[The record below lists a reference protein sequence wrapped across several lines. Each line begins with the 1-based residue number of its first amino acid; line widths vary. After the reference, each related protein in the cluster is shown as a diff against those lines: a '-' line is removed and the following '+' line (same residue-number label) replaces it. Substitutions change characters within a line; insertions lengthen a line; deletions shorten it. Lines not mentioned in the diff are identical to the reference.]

1 MDQGTL
7 DCIYAAAADDE
18 ALNKAL
24 RETARA
30 CRARSAGLFRIVDGH
45 VDWERSIDMPPEFM
59 DDYVREIGA
68 DDPRTHLLQRY
79 PVQTVLSDAHPAV
92 RKAMRNQGV
101 ERFVTDY
108 DLPYT
113 AGAHLARSNRQLW
126 NLYICHGRRQG
137 PPEDNELAVFEQLVP
152 HFSRCLA
159 LRLAHKTLHQRLHD
173 DPEDPRTIGRV
184 VRDAKGRVRWMDAGA
199 DAICARTGL
208 FRMEGGSLSCR
219 VQQGR
224 SWLERA
230 AAVTRSRQF
239 HGRMP
244 LPLTMMLRHPCG
256 RMTLRLLPAGK
267 PLDLDNIVTETTSDR
282 HVIVMDWLPRSARGQ
297 PAAGVELTP
306 RQWEV
311 LSLLALGYDTSQV
324 ADQLDCARSTARN
337 HSQALLAR
345 FRANSRIE
353 MLERARRLGMIN

>member
-18 ALNKAL
+18 ALNGAL
-24 RETARA
+24 RETARV

-59 DDYVREIGA
+59 DDYVREVGA
-68 DDPRTHLLQRY
+68 DDPRTHLLQHY

-92 RKAMRNQGV
+92 RNVMRDRGV
-101 ERFVTDY
+101 ERFVTGY

-126 NLYICHGRRQG
+126 NLYICRSRRQG
-137 PPEDNELAVFEQLVP
+137 PPEDTELAVFEQLVP

-159 LRLAHKTLHQRLHD
+159 LRVAHKTLHHRLHD
-173 DPEDPRTIGRV
+173 DPEDPRTMGRV
-184 VRDAKGRVRWMDAGA
+184 VLDARGHVRWMDAGA
-199 DAICARTGL
+199 DAICERTGL
-208 FRMEGGSLSCR
+208 FRMARGSISCR
-219 VQQGR
+219 LQQGR

-230 AAVTRSRQF
+230 AEVSRSRHF
-239 HGRMP
+239 LDRMP
-244 LPLTMMLRHPCG
+244 LPMTMMLRNPPG
-256 RMTLRLLPAGK
+256 RLTLRLLPAGK
-267 PLDLDNIVTETTSDR
+267 PLDIDGLAADSTGDR
-282 HVIVMDWLPRSARGQ
+282 YVIVMEWLPRRAHRRS
-297 PAAGVELTP
+297 AAGVELTP

-324 ADQLDCARSTARN
+324 ADHLGCARSTARN

-345 FRANSRIE
+345 FRVNGRIQ
-353 MLERARRLGMIN
+353 LLDRARQWGMIT